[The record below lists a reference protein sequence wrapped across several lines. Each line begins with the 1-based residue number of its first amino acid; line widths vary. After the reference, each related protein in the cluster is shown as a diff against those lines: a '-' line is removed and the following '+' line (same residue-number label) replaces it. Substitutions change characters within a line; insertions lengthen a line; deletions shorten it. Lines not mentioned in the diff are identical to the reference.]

1 MDILN
6 LPAGTGVMLC
16 GHGSR
21 NRRAVEEFSKL
32 AQRLR
37 ARLPGVPVEYGY
49 LEFADPVLHQGLDRL
64 RAAGARKILAVPGM
78 LFAAG
83 HAKND
88 IPSVLNT
95 YAGTHPGV
103 EITYGRELGV
113 DLKMLRAAGD
123 RIEQALGDA
132 DGGIA
137 RAETLLMVVGRGAS
151 DPDANSNVAKIMRM
165 LWEGMGF
172 GWGEVAYSG
181 VTFPLVA
188 PALSHAVKL
197 GYRRIVVFPYFLFTG
212 VLVNRIYDAVDEAAA
227 AHPEIEFLKAPYLN
241 DHPLVLETLVERLRE
256 MLVGQNLMNCAM
268 CKYREHVLG
277 FEAEIGLAQASH
289 HHHVEGIGGGL
300 ENCPCGGDCDGSC
313 RDEAFCL
320 RHGLPWTPLEAHG
333 HEHGHGH
340 DHAGDDHVLLAR
352 RPPPHFHIH
361 ADGSAHSHGDSH
373 GHDHD
378 DGHHHPYPHAE
389 HPLGPKTLPKVPGRR
404 AREEHE
410 K

>member
-137 RAETLLMVVGRGAS
+137 RAETLLMVDSDMIANRTTLVDGLALLGRVNGLLS
-151 DPDANSNVAKIMRM
+151 LYNSIRHKAVEEA
-165 LWEGMGF
+165 
-172 GWGEVAYSG
+172 GELVYKQRLGNAG
-181 VTFPLVA
+181 TIWNRELVA
-188 PALSHAVKL
+188 LVRAEVEPGNFMDDRYCDFLRRRGLQLASTRRSRLQHL
-197 GYRRIVVFPYFLFTG
+197 GHG
-212 VLVNRIYDAVDEAAA
+212 
-227 AHPEIEFLKAPYLN
+227 
-241 DHPLVLETLVERLRE
+241 
-256 MLVGQNLMNCAM
+256 GQNNRYFGDLDHG
-268 CKYREHVLG
+268 EG
-277 FEAEIGLAQASH
+277 F
-289 HHHVEGIGGGL
+289 V
-300 ENCPCGGDCDGSC
+300 
-313 RDEAFCL
+313 
-320 RHGLPWTPLEAHG
+320 
-333 HEHGHGH
+333 
-340 DHAGDDHVLLAR
+340 
-352 RPPPHFHIH
+352 
-361 ADGSAHSHGDSH
+361 ADGAAQQAAL
-373 GHDHD
+373 
-378 DGHHHPYPHAE
+378 AE
-389 HPLGPKTLPKVPGRR
+389 AYDELMSRQPFYRAPGVQP
-404 AREEHE
+404 AVS
-410 K
+410 